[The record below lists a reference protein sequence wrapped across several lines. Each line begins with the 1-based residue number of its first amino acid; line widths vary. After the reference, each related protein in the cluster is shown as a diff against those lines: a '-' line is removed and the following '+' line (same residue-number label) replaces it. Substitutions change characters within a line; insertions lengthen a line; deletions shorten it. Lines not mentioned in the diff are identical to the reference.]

1 MYVFLDLTLYS
12 TWRKKYLRCYS
23 LNQFRCISLNWRA
36 PAFYNQ
42 LKNNSEYI
50 LNKKY
55 VLRLDK
61 DVFVMTR
68 QRKQFGGPMR
78 IQIWD
83 LWIPCLNPL
92 PLSHRYSSVSW
103 APTGFISLC
112 DTRPTYCQDKL
123 CQKRDISV
131 RNKRDIF
138 QLGHKKEKDALC
150 ILACLECWHSF
161 VRRNEDDYVPWVWQC
176 VCVCFKINSVSLPWM
191 YLRCCTLQ
199 SNFNFVYFCFKKV
212 ESNIPLIPRRDK
224 HLVCPHNITPES
236 NNKITKKVS
245 YSAPLEMNRKQ
256 PKEYAYWFSGLKVFK
271 ETCPKIVN
279 EKSLD
284 VTRPHD
290 IILFT
295 IPLI

>member
-1 MYVFLDLTLYS
+1 MNEWMNEWMCIYIPHISHTVSRRFTILIEWDRTSACKGASGCRYQSIFDLTHPPSPCMKCTMKQQIDHHTGNYAPYQVCLYVFLDLTLYS

-42 LKNNSEYI
+42 LKKNSEYI

-55 VLRLDK
+55 VLKLDK

-78 IQIWD
+78 SQIWD

-103 APTGFISLC
+103 APPGFISLC

-131 RNKRDIF
+131 RNKREIF
-138 QLGHKKEKDALC
+138 QLGHKKEK
-150 ILACLECWHSF
+150 F
-161 VRRNEDDYVPWVWQC
+161 
-176 VCVCFKINSVSLPWM
+176 
-191 YLRCCTLQ
+191 
-199 SNFNFVYFCFKKV
+199 
-212 ESNIPLIPRRDK
+212 
-224 HLVCPHNITPES
+224 
-236 NNKITKKVS
+236 
-245 YSAPLEMNRKQ
+245 
-256 PKEYAYWFSGLKVFK
+256 
-271 ETCPKIVN
+271 
-279 EKSLD
+279 
-284 VTRPHD
+284 
-290 IILFT
+290 
-295 IPLI
+295 